1 MISLH
6 ELLDTKIEFEG
17 SLVLLIDTLKEI
29 EQVELESVHLCETL
43 EQLGDLV
50 GSGVLLLDTTKE
62 DLGRGFSN
70 VFTEIFPV
78 TSFVLGD
85 AIINLVINI
94 NTIEYEVLTN
104 VPSERWESGVV
115 GDDSLEFREVVL
127 EVTTVAHASFNLFD

>member
-29 EQVELESVHLCETL
+29 EQVELESVHLGETL
-43 EQLGDLV
+43 KQLGDLV

-94 NTIEYEVLTN
+94 NTIDLKILTN
-104 VPSERWESGVV
+104 MPNKR
-115 GDDSLEFREVVL
+115 R
-127 EVTTVAHASFNLFD
+127 